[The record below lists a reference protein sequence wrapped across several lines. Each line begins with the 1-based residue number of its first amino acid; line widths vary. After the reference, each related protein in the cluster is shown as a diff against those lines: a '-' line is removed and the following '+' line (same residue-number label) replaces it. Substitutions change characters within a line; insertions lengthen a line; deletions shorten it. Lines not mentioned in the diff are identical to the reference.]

1 MGDEQSLKGGL
12 MVKRRTPYWKMPG
25 RWTPIH
31 IVLIVLGIPLAAVVT
46 SLLSLHRTHAFIAV
60 YFAWIALILWAD
72 VWMFRSQQRT
82 MLFVRVAAT
91 WTVLTALVAVLVL
104 VIL

>member
-1 MGDEQSLKGGL
+1 

-25 RWTPIH
+25 RWTPIR
-31 IVLIVLGIPLAAVVT
+31 IVLVVLGLPLTFVAT
-46 SLLSLHRTHAFIAV
+46 PLLGMRQAHAPIAV
-60 YFAWIALILWAD
+60 YFAWIGLILWAD